1 MGALLETLFCFGET
15 GPSKWADRVYSG
27 FTIVSFIIGVWSC
40 ANRMVNDWMKVD
52 KESCEQPC

>member
-1 MGALLETLFCFGET
+1 MGALLGTLFCFGEI
-15 GPSKWADRVYSG
+15 GPSKWAYRVYSG
-27 FTIVSFIIGVWSC
+27 FTIVSFIIGMWSC